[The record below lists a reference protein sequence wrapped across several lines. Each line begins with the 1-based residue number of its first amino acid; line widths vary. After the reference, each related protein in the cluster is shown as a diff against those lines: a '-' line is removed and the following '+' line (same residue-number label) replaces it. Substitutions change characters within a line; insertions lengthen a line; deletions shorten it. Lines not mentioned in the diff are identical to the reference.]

1 MRSRHSWRCL
11 GVHDRCISIIVI
23 DNRRWWTKNP
33 NKRKKKRKAQQLEE
47 ERRKGKKK
55 EELKEEHAEGG
66 RGDISTEYKL
76 QYHSK
81 KLKHL
86 PQVRIL

>member
-1 MRSRHSWRCL
+1 
-11 GVHDRCISIIVI
+11 
-23 DNRRWWTKNP
+23 
-33 NKRKKKRKAQQLEE
+33 LEE